1 MATRAPT
8 TPAPPAFYVNAQAAA
23 PVFLVPAPA
32 NDGLVR
38 MLRTEVLPELRRQL
52 GPDRRATVVFDR
64 EGWSPALF
72 AELLAAGF
80 GPLAHRKGNPRAGPA
95 RAFAEAT
102 GVVAGRKVTY
112 TLAAKGVR
120 LK

>member
-80 GPLAHRKGNPRAGPA
+80 DPLAYPQGQTRAGP
-95 RAFAEAT
+95 
-102 GVVAGRKVTY
+102 GRG
-112 TLAAKGVR
+112 AP
-120 LK
+120 